1 MRWSPA
7 ARGVIIIRRSPIGV
21 SFSTSSE
28 RRPCCDGTSMRALSV
43 LASITRCETSFMIGK
58 NLDLVLCTRSGPSR
72 EDTLA
77 RIAPSYN
84 IQLSPQEKADFD
96 SLPALVRAPVGSV
109 LLALE
114 AKACM
119 TAHQRALP
127 RLYDELNSSHVT
139 VHGSS
144 DQAIAVGFSMVNAA
158 KDYLSPDLNK
168 KNKSS
173 DPGMERASTA
183 A

>member
-1 MRWSPA
+1 
-7 ARGVIIIRRSPIGV
+7 
-21 SFSTSSE
+21 
-28 RRPCCDGTSMRALSV
+28 
-43 LASITRCETSFMIGK
+43 MIGK

-173 DPGMERASTA
+173 DPAWSEHQQPRDAELAISKIKQYTHTCKKCPFYKDSR
-183 A
+183 